1 MSSDS
6 LVSVQKWVIHNQPI
20 AETGGLLLEGWIEWL
35 AIEGLERRG
44 KRGIQQGLI
53 SQAR

>member
-6 LVSVQKWVIHNQPI
+6 LVSVQKWVIHNQSI
-20 AETGGLLLEGWIEWL
+20 AEPGGLLLEGWIEWL